1 MYGAQRC
8 GLLLPMFRGLYV
20 CLSVCHNREHY
31 KTAEPIE
38 VPFGLR
44 TRVGPRNHVIVGGS
58 RSPAEGTIF
67 FWGGSI
73 VWRIVKY
80 MEYPAFAKVIR

>member
-1 MYGAQRC
+1 MS
-8 GLLLPMFRGLYV
+8 V

-38 VPFGLR
+38 VPFGVR

-58 RSPAEGTIF
+58 RSPAEGKF
-67 FWGGSI
+67 FSGGREHRLAHCEVYGISGVRQSYSVGGSSDA
-73 VWRIVKY
+73 
-80 MEYPAFAKVIR
+80 AFRCHY